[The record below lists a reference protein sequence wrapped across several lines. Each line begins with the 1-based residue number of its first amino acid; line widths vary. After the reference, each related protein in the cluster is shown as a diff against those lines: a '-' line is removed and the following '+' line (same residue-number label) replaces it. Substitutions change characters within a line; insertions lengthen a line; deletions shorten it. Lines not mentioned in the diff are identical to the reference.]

1 MVQSSYLKGNTTK
14 PNTNEEQLN
23 DIFCEAVSFD
33 TSKNDCPISSN
44 GFHFHNTYVI
54 LFVTFGEGVNL
65 VNHDEYEI
73 KENRIFFLNSDQ
85 THTFHNVS
93 CLKGIGVAFS
103 DIFFTMIQTMLADHI
118 KYEIFN
124 RNGKC
129 MFCDVDMQNVNSLTN
144 VLKEMIKESTR
155 ISLYGHNSIMA
166 SLLTEFIMKAE
177 RYGKWSQEVRRNI
190 NSTSYKTFL
199 DFIALVDANF
209 KTKKEIKW
217 YAGELG
223 ISTVLLARY
232 TKMYDCN
239 PQHPQTPLKILNNR
253 IYIEAEHLLRH
264 TNMTIEQISDTL
276 GFNDY
281 SYFIKSYKKINP
293 QKRTPLQCRNSWNT
307 SVCRSS
313 L

>member
-1 MVQSSYLKGNTTK
+1 
-14 PNTNEEQLN
+14 
-23 DIFCEAVSFD
+23 
-33 TSKNDCPISSN
+33 
-44 GFHFHNTYVI
+44 
-54 LFVTFGEGVNL
+54 
-65 VNHDEYEI
+65 
-73 KENRIFFLNSDQ
+73 
-85 THTFHNVS
+85 
-93 CLKGIGVAFS
+93 
-103 DIFFTMIQTMLADHI
+103 
-118 KYEIFN
+118 
-124 RNGKC
+124 

-155 ISLYGHNSIMA
+155 TSLYGHNSIMA

-223 ISTVLLARY
+223 RSTVLLARY

-281 SYFIKSYKKINP
+281 SYFIKFYKKINP

>member
-1 MVQSSYLKGNTTK
+1 MKNRILFSLVVAVIPFFSFAQIDDMYFVPQKETREQKEQQTRSQPSMHAISESVATTASNEHVQNNARDVDEYNRRYRWENDSTAA
-14 PNTNEEQLN
+14 NEEETANEENARADSIQGLEE
-23 DIFCEAVSFD
+23 DYQYTKRILRF
-33 TSKNDCPISSN
+33 
-44 GFHFHNTYVI
+44 NTP
-54 LFVTFGEGVNL
+54 T
-65 VNHDEYEI
+65 
-73 KENRIFFLNSDQ
+73 
-85 THTFHNVS
+85 
-93 CLKGIGVAFS
+93 IGVAVS
-103 DIFFTMIQTMLADHI
+103 
-118 KYEIFN
+118 
-124 RNGKC
+124 
-129 MFCDVDMQNVNSLTN
+129 SP
-144 VLKEMIKESTR
+144 
-155 ISLYGHNSIMA
+155 LYWDLRYGPNSIMA

-281 SYFIKSYKKINP
+281 SYFIKFYKKINP